1 MVVQIASPK
10 CPWADSEEGAAT
22 LEQPQGKKQG
32 LRACKARQGSPT
44 ATQAPFTA
52 RHPACSWL
60 GVEVGAPEPALARGA
75 RGGDGVLP
83 NPHIRG
89 PQPRPGYPGAVRC
102 KGHEAAVCHP
112 PPPAPIQSI
121 RSHGR
126 GFWAPPQGPAV
137 TSGTHLPRALR
148 HGAPWAPGVRVR
160 RRAGGPRYSGR
171 RPAGSAPPRQ
181 KICWAG
187 WLVLWGM
194 LSPRG
199 AARPVGLAPP
209 SSGGLPGAHGGH

>member
-32 LRACKARQGSPT
+32 FRACKARQGSPT

-83 NPHIRG
+83 NPHITEALSPG
-89 PQPRPGYPGAVRC
+89 QATLGLSDAKGTKQQFATLHPQPPSRASGATEGGSGPRPRAR
-102 KGHEAAVCHP
+102 
-112 PPPAPIQSI
+112 
-121 RSHGR
+121 R
-126 GFWAPPQGPAV
+126 
-137 TSGTHLPRALR
+137 LPRALTFPER
-148 HGAPWAPGVRVR
+148 CAMVHLGRLECGSAGVQGAPDI
-160 RRAGGPRYSGR
+160 AGGALLAQR
-171 RPAGSAPPRQ
+171 RPDKRFAGP
-181 KICWAG
+181 AG
-187 WLVLWGM
+187 
-194 LSPRG
+194 
-199 AARPVGLAPP
+199 
-209 SSGGLPGAHGGH
+209 